1 MEGAGFR
8 PFLGRVKYS
17 LKVETSPTT
26 KLLGTYVIFTA
37 FAVSVFVSPWNSI
50 DPVNLPKLVALGI
63 LSTIAFGL
71 AMGDLRFVKNRKSR
85 IFLVILILFVTQ
97 LLLGLIFSPDD
108 FSFHFYGTPN
118 RSTGFLAYL
127 FLSFVLFASAAAA
140 STEMLKKFTYSLIG
154 VGAFLGLYGLGQW
167 QGIDFFDYINAYSS
181 NVFGTFGNPNF
192 QSAFMGIT
200 AAVSLTWAIFG
211 KLKLAQRAVLFAI
224 SFMAI
229 SNVYLS
235 SEQGY
240 LNFLAGFLAAVLVYL
255 FTKKK
260 MILAWTGL
268 ALSGLGGFLV
278 MAGILNIGPFADLLY
293 KSSLQARG
301 FYWRAAMNMMIERPF
316 FGVGLDGFGNWYR
329 RSRPQSAIE
338 VNASVV
344 SDTAHN
350 IPLDIGSGGGIPL
363 LVLYLAILG
372 LALKA
377 IIKIIKRSQD
387 FDPIFASI
395 VAAWVAYQAQS
406 LISINQLGLGVWG
419 WSLTGL
425 LIGYEL
431 NTRYESSNTHV
442 KVIGRSGNKKEQIPA
457 SVLLIMVAAAA
468 IGSAVSLPPYLAANK
483 YYKAL
488 QSGNGNLLYES
499 AYLKPYDRTRFLYTA
514 QIMQENKL
522 EDRALQILSDA
533 SKLYPDSFEI
543 WQRWAGI
550 PSATPAQ
557 IAKAKAEMKR
567 LDPLN
572 PEWK

>member
-1 MEGAGFR
+1 LLFACATTASVLVLR
-8 PFLGRVKYS
+8 KFLIS
-17 LKVETSPTT
+17 
-26 KLLGTYVIFTA
+26 LLGV
-37 FAVSVFVSPWNSI
+37 
-50 DPVNLPKLVALGI
+50 G
-63 LSTIAFGL
+63 
-71 AMGDLRFVKNRKSR
+71 
-85 IFLVILILFVTQ
+85 
-97 LLLGLIFSPDD
+97 
-108 FSFHFYGTPN
+108 
-118 RSTGFLAYL
+118 GFLA
-127 FLSFVLFASAAAA
+127 
-140 STEMLKKFTYSLIG
+140 
-154 VGAFLGLYGLGQW
+154 LYGLGQSR
-167 QGIDFFDYINAYSS
+167 GIDFFDYENAFGS

-192 QSAFMGIT
+192 QSAFMGMT
-200 AAVSLTWAIFG
+200 AAATLSFAVFG
-211 KLKLAQRAVLFAI
+211 HMKLSYRMGLSALVVV
-224 SFMAI
+224 AI

-255 FTKKK
+255 FSKKK
-260 MILAWTGL
+260 MILAWVGL
-268 ALSGLGGFLV
+268 SLSGLGGVLV
-278 MAGILNIGPFADLLY
+278 MAGILNSGPLADLLY

-301 FYWRAAMNMMIERPF
+301 FYWRAAINMMVERPF

-329 RSRPQSAIE
+329 RSRTETAVETSSA
-338 VNASVV
+338 VT

-372 LALKA
+372 LALNA

-431 NTRYESSNTHV
+431 NTRDKSSDEQV
-442 KVIGRSGNKKEQIPA
+442 KPSGKAGKKKEQIPA
-457 SVLLIMVAAAA
+457 SVLLIAVAAAA
-468 IGSAVSLPPYLAANK
+468 IGSAVSLPPYLAASK
-483 YYKAL
+483 YYGAL
-488 QSGNGNLLYES
+488 QSGDGNLIYES

-522 EDRALQILSDA
+522 EDRAIQILSDA
-533 SKLYPDSFEI
+533 SKLYPDSFEV
-543 WQRWAGI
+543 WQRWSGI

>member
-1 MEGAGFR
+1 
-8 PFLGRVKYS
+8 
-17 LKVETSPTT
+17 VETSATT
-26 KLLGTYVIFTA
+26 RLLSTYVIFTSI
-37 FAVSVFVSPWNSI
+37 AVSVFVSPWNSI
-50 DPVNLPKLVALGI
+50 DPVNLPKLMSLGVMSAIALGLA
-63 LSTIAFGL
+63 LS
-71 AMGDLRFVKNRKSR
+71 DLRFVKNRSSR
-85 IFLVILILFVTQ
+85 VLIIVLILFVIQ
-97 LLLGLIFSPDD
+97 LVVALIVSPDD
-108 FSFHFYGTPN
+108 FSFHFYGAPN
-118 RSTGFLAYL
+118 RHTGFLAYL
-127 FLSFVLFASAAAA
+127 FLSFLLFSSAASA
-140 STEMLKKFTYSLIG
+140 SKTVLKKFTYSLLG
-154 VGAFLGLYGLGQW
+154 VGGFLGLYGLGQS
-167 QGIDFFDYINAYSS
+167 QGIDFYDYVNAYAS
-181 NVFGTFGNPNF
+181 NVFGTFGNQNF
-192 QSAFMGIT
+192 QSAFMGIA
-200 AAVSLTWAIFG
+200 AAVALSLAIFG
-211 KLKLAQRAVLFAI
+211 QLKFVQRAGLIGVCVI
-224 SFMAI
+224 AI
-229 SNVYLS
+229 SNIYLS

-255 FTKKK
+255 FSKKK
-260 MILAWTGL
+260 MILAWVGL
-268 ALSGLGGFLV
+268 SLSGLGGALV
-278 MAGILNIGPFADLLY
+278 MAGILNSGPLADLLY
-293 KSSLQARG
+293 KPSLQARG
-301 FYWRAAMNMMIERPF
+301 FYWRAATNMMLERPF

-329 RSRPQSAIE
+329 RSRTQTAVES
-338 VNASVV
+338 NAGLA

-363 LVLYLAILG
+363 LVLYVAILG
-372 LALKA
+372 LALNA

-431 NTRYESSNTHV
+431 NTRDKPNDVQV
-442 KVIGRSGNKKEQIPA
+442 KPSGKAGKKKEQIPA
-457 SVLLIMVAAAA
+457 SVLLIAVAAAA

-488 QSGNGNLLYES
+488 QSGDGNLLYES

-522 EDRALQILSDA
+522 EDRAIQILSDA

-543 WQRWAGI
+543 WQRWSGI
-550 PSATPAQ
+550 PSATAAQ

>member
-1 MEGAGFR
+1 
-8 PFLGRVKYS
+8 
-17 LKVETSPTT
+17 
-26 KLLGTYVIFTA
+26 LLSTYVVFTSI
-37 FAVSVFVSPWNSI
+37 AVSVFVSPWNSI
-50 DPVNLPKLVALGI
+50 DPVNLPKLMALGV
-63 LSTIAFGL
+63 LSATALGL
-71 AMGDLRFVKNRKSR
+71 ALSDLRFAKNRSSR
-85 IFLVILILFVTQ
+85 VLIIVLILFVMQ
-97 LLLGLIFSPDD
+97 LLIALIVSPDD
-108 FSFHFYGTPN
+108 FSFHLYGTPN
-118 RSTGFLAYL
+118 RNTGFLAYL
-127 FLSFVLFASAAAA
+127 FLSFLLFASAASA
-140 STEMLKKFTYSLIG
+140 STRVLKKFTYSLLG
-154 VGAFLGLYGLGQW
+154 VGGFLGLYGLGQS
-167 QGIDFFDYINAYSS
+167 QGIDFFDYVNGYSS

-200 AAVSLTWAIFG
+200 AAAGLSLAVFG
-211 KLKLAQRAVLFAI
+211 QMMLLLRLSLFVLVTV
-224 SFMAI
+224 AI

-260 MILAWTGL
+260 IIIAWAGL
-268 ALSGLGGFLV
+268 ALSGLGGLLV
-278 MAGILNIGPFADLLY
+278 LAGILNSGPLADLLY
-293 KSSLQARG
+293 KSSLQTRG
-301 FYWRAAMNMMIERPF
+301 FYWRAAISMMAERPL

-338 VNASVV
+338 ANASVV

-363 LVLYLAILG
+363 LILYLIILG
-372 LALKA
+372 LALNA

-431 NTRYESSNTHV
+431 NTRDKSSDAQV
-442 KVIGRSGNKKEQIPA
+442 KVIGRSGKKKEQIPA
-457 SVLLIMVAAAA
+457 SVLLIAVAAAA
-468 IGSAVSLPPYLAANK
+468 IGSAASLPPYLAANK

-488 QSGNGNLLYES
+488 QSGDGNLLYES

-522 EDRALQILSDA
+522 EDRAIQILSDA
-533 SKLYPDSFEI
+533 SKLYPDSFEV
-543 WQRWAGI
+543 WQRWSGI
-550 PSATPAQ
+550 PTATPAQ

>member
-1 MEGAGFR
+1 
-8 PFLGRVKYS
+8 V
-17 LKVETSPTT
+17 
-26 KLLGTYVIFTA
+26 LLTA
-37 FAVSVFVSPWNSI
+37 IAVSVFVSPWNSI

-63 LSTIAFGL
+63 LSSIALGL
-71 AMGDLRFVKNRKSR
+71 ALSDLRFAKSKKSR
-85 IFLVILILFVTQ
+85 ILLVVLILFIMQ
-97 LLLGLIFSPDD
+97 LLLALIFSPDD
-108 FSFHFYGTPN
+108 FSFHLYGTPN
-118 RSTGFLAYL
+118 RNTGFLAYL
-127 FLSFVLFASAAAA
+127 FLSFVLFASAASA
-140 STEMLKKFTYSLIG
+140 SAEMLKKFAYSLMG
-154 VGAFLGLYGLGQW
+154 VGAFLGLYGLVQW
-167 QGIDFFDYINAYSS
+167 RDIDFFDYVNAYGS

-200 AAVSLTWAIFG
+200 AAVSLTWAIFSQ
-211 KLKLAQRAVLFAI
+211 LKLAQRMGLFALCI
-224 SFMAI
+224 IAI
-229 SNVYLS
+229 SNVFLS

-278 MAGILNIGPFADLLY
+278 MAGILNSGPLADLLY

-301 FYWRAAMNMMIERPF
+301 FYWRAAINMMIEHPF

-363 LVLYLAILG
+363 LILYLMILG
-372 LALKA
+372 LALNA
-377 IIKIIKRSQD
+377 IIKVIKRSQE
-387 FDPIFASI
+387 FDPSFASI
-395 VAAWVAYQAQS
+395 VAGWVAYQAQS

-419 WSLTGL
+419 WALTGL

-431 NTRYESSNTHV
+431 NTRDKSSVEQV
-442 KVIGRSGNKKEQIPA
+442 KPSGKAGKKKEQIPA
-457 SVLLIMVAAAA
+457 SVLLIAVAAAA
-468 IGSAVSLPPYLAANK
+468 IASAASLPPYLAANK

-488 QSGNGNLLYES
+488 QSGDGNLLYKS
-499 AYLKPYDRTRFLYTA
+499 AYLKPYDHSRFLYTA

-522 EDRALQILSDA
+522 EDRAIQILSDA

-543 WQRWAGI
+543 WQRWSGI
-550 PSATPAQ
+550 PTATPAQ

>member
-1 MEGAGFR
+1 
-8 PFLGRVKYS
+8 
-17 LKVETSPTT
+17 VETSPTT
-26 KLLGTYVIFTA
+26 KLLSTYVIFTSI
-37 FAVSVFVSPWNSI
+37 FVSVFVSPWNSI
-50 DPVNLPKLVALGI
+50 DPVNLPKLAALGI
-63 LSTIAFGL
+63 LSTVALGL
-71 AMGDLRFVKNRKSR
+71 GVSDLRFVKSKKSR
-85 IFLVILILFVTQ
+85 ILLVVLILFVAQ
-97 LLLGLIFSPDD
+97 LLLALIFSPDD
-108 FSFHFYGTPN
+108 FSFHLYGTPN
-118 RSTGFLAYL
+118 RNTGFLAYL
-127 FLSFVLFASAAAA
+127 FLSFLLFASATSASAAV
-140 STEMLKKFTYSLIG
+140 LKKFAYSLMG

-167 QGIDFFDYINAYSS
+167 RGIDFFDYVNAYGSD
-181 NVFGTFGNPNF
+181 VFGTFGNPNF

-200 AAVSLTWAIFG
+200 AAVSLTWAILSQ
-211 KLKLAQRAVLFAI
+211 LKLAQRAALFALCLI
-224 SFMAI
+224 AI

-240 LNFLAGFLAAVLVYL
+240 LNFVAGFLAAVLVYL
-255 FTKKK
+255 FTEKK

-278 MAGILNIGPFADLLY
+278 MAGIVNSGPLVDLLY

-301 FYWRAAMNMMIERPF
+301 FYWRAAINMMIERPF

-372 LALKA
+372 LALNA

-431 NTRYESSNTHV
+431 NTRDKPNDVQV
-442 KVIGRSGNKKEQIPA
+442 KPSGKASKKKEQIPA
-457 SVLLIMVAAAA
+457 SVLLIAVAAAA

-488 QSGNGNLLYES
+488 QSGDGNLLYES

-514 QIMQENKL
+514 QIMAENKL
-522 EDRALQILSDA
+522 EDRAIQILSDA

-543 WQRWAGI
+543 WQRWSGI

>member
-1 MEGAGFR
+1 
-8 PFLGRVKYS
+8 
-17 LKVETSPTT
+17 VETSPTA
-26 KLLGTYVIFTA
+26 KLLGTHVIFTA
-37 FAVSVFVSPWNSI
+37 IAVSVFVSPWNSI
-50 DPVNLPKLVALGI
+50 DPVNLPKLLVLGI
-63 LSTIAFGL
+63 LGTIALGL
-71 AMGDLRFVKNRKSR
+71 TMSDLRFVKSKKSR
-85 IFLVILILFVTQ
+85 ILLVVLILFVTQ
-97 LLLGLIFSPDD
+97 LLLALIFSPDD

-118 RSTGFLAYL
+118 RNTGFLAYL
-127 FLSFVLFASAAAA
+127 FLSFVLFASAASA
-140 STEMLKKFTYSLIG
+140 SIELLKKFAYSLMG

-167 QGIDFFDYINAYSS
+167 RGTDFFDYVNAYGS

-200 AAVSLTWAIFG
+200 AAVSLTWATLSQ
-211 KLKLAQRAVLFAI
+211 LKLAQRMGFFALCFI
-224 SFMAI
+224 AI
-229 SNVYLS
+229 LNVYFS

-260 MILAWTGL
+260 LILAWTGL
-268 ALSGLGGFLV
+268 ALSGLGGLLV
-278 MAGILNIGPFADLLY
+278 MAGILNNGPLADLLY

-301 FYWRAAMNMMIERPF
+301 FYWRAAINMMIERPF

-363 LVLYLAILG
+363 LTLYLMILG
-372 LALKA
+372 LALNA
-377 IIKIIKRSQD
+377 IVKVIKRSQD

-406 LISINQLGLGVWG
+406 VISINQLGLGVWG

-431 NTRYESSNTHV
+431 NTRGESSESQV
-442 KVIGRSGNKKEQIPA
+442 KSSGKASKKKEQIPA
-457 SVLLIMVAAAA
+457 SVLLIAVATAA
-468 IGSAVSLPPYLAANK
+468 IGLAVSLPPYLAANK

-488 QSGNGNLLYES
+488 QSGDGNLLYES

-514 QIMQENKL
+514 QIMAENKL
-522 EDRALQILSDA
+522 EDRAIQILSDA

-557 IAKAKAEMKR
+557 ITKAKAEMKR